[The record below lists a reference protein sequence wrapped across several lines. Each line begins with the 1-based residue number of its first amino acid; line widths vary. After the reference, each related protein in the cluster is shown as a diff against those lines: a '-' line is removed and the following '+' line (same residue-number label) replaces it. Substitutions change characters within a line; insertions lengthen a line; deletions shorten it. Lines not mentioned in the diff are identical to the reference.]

1 MSKKSWFLIGAAL
14 LAVIGMMVFITP
26 AKSASWTAS
35 CTASVPGSER
45 GLWFDTAGPGSGG
58 NNNEAGL
65 LWLVTNSSANEKCTY
80 TSEINPTISST
91 TYSKLRVRVAVND
104 GAKFKVQLFEF
115 GVSEF
120 CETPLNYIITSST
133 EDISEFLTKEITLPA
148 GHDICA
154 VAITLDDDP
163 NDSPGVDY
171 GRANAL
177 IDYIWI
183 WNGKTYGWTE
193 SFAGGNP

>member
-1 MSKKSWFLIGAAL
+1 MSKKSWFLIAAAL

-26 AKSASWTAS
+26 AKSASWTAA

-45 GLWFDTAGPGSGG
+45 GLWFDTAGVGSGG

-65 LWLVTNSSANEKCTY
+65 FWLVTNSSASERCTY
-80 TSEINPTISST
+80 TAEINPTIST
-91 TYSKLRVRVAVND
+91 NTYPKLRVRVAVND
-104 GAKFKVQLFEF
+104 GAIFKVQVYEF

-120 CETPLNYIITSST
+120 CETLVATIATTRT
-133 EDISEFLTKEITLPA
+133 EDNSQFMTKEITLLK
-148 GHDICA
+148 GKNICA

-163 NDSPGVDY
+163 NDSPGTDY

-183 WNGKTYGWTE
+183 WSGSTYGWTE